1 MENEIDDTI
10 EKIKNKIYQIDIGI
24 IILYIFG
31 LINNIISH
39 SSNKKDYPIWYI
51 GPLCIIFMCIFLY
64 NIHNNIYIHQTLIV
78 NSFIYAL
85 LVGGGWIALF
95 YSTRGSDISIYI
107 LSTMSILLGL
117 FGSHLCKKYFSKN

>member
-10 EKIKNKIYQIDIGI
+10 EKIKNKIFQIDIGI

-31 LINNIISH
+31 LINNIIFH

-107 LSTMSILLGL
+107 LSSMSVIFGI
-117 FGSHLCKKYFSKN
+117 FGSYLCKRYFSKN